1 MRFLS
6 VLFLALAA
14 CPGTSK
20 DSDSVA
26 TDDSTTTDCTTGT
39 PTLTDWNWECDG
51 GSPENCTVYAESDYP
66 MGVVKVTVT
75 ETGDP
80 TSTCGPKGGVN
91 DCGVWEETHNGFT
104 AAGSGSAGGACAERK
119 ELTLIV
125 EDSFQNQVDNS
136 STLFGTQILDKG
148 SVTVLIQ
155 IQDSSGAQADC
166 DVFGDDPSYFAADC
180 SN

>member
-14 CPGTSK
+14 CPGTTK

-26 TDDSTTTDCTTGT
+26 TDDSNPTTCNGT
-39 PTLTDWNWECDG
+39 PAITDWNYECDG
-51 GSPENCTVYAESDYP
+51 GSPESCTFYVEADQP
-66 MGVVKVTVT
+66 MGVVKTTLT

-104 AAGSGSAGGACAERK
+104 AAGSGTTGGACGERK
-119 ELTLIV
+119 ELTLTV
-125 EDSFQNQVDNS
+125 KDSFQDQVDNS

-148 SVTVLIQ
+148 TLTVLLQ
-155 IQDSSGAQADC
+155 IQDASGAAADC
-166 DVFGDDPSYFAADC
+166 DVIGDDPSYFAADC

>member
-26 TDDSTTTDCTTGT
+26 DSTGTDCSTIT
-39 PTLTDWNWECDG
+39 PAITDSSYDCDG
-51 GSPENCTVYAESDYP
+51 GSPEACTFFVEADGP
-66 MGVVKVTVT
+66 MGVVTLTMT

-80 TSTCGPKGGVN
+80 TSTCGPKGDTN
-91 DCGVWEETHNGFT
+91 ECGVWEETHNGFT
-104 AAGSGSAGGACAERK
+104 AAGSGTTGGECGERK
-119 ELTLIV
+119 EITLEV
-125 EDSFQNQVDNS
+125 KDSYLDVVDNA
-136 STLFGTQILDKG
+136 STLFGTQVLDRQQ
-148 SVTVLIQ
+148 TTILIQ
-155 IQDSSGAQADC
+155 ITDSSGAAADC
-166 DVFGDDPSYFAADC
+166 DAYGHDASYFNAEC